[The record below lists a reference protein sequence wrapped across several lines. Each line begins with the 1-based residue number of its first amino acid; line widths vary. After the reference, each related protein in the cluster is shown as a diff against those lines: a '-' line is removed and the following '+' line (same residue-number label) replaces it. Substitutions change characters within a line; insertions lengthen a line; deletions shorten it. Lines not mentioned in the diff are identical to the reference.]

1 MSYKCSYTCRNVC
14 LLIKAGIPD
23 NHLELVLEPEAASI
37 YCLLMHLDDKDMHRT
52 NIFTRKHWNKYMVL
66 DLGGKFY
73 ISVASTKYRY
83 HELREVNV

>member
-37 YCLLMHLDDKDMHRT
+37 YCLLMHLDDKDMDST

-66 DLGGKFY
+66 DLGGKF
-73 ISVASTKYRY
+73 
-83 HELREVNV
+83 